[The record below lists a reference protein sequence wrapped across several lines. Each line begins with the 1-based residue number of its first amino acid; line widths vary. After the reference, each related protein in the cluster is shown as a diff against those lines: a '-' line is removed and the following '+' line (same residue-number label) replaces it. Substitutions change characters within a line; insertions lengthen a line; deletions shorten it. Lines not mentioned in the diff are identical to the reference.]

1 MKIKYLLIL
10 LPFIIS
16 NYFFSQNVNG
26 DKIFSEIKE
35 LIKKNDPNTDI
46 DNKLIFVSYWSPL
59 DTEGREINKEMVKY
73 QKIYKNATLKN
84 GEKGLYFFN
93 YCMQTDLVNFKI
105 ALKRDSLNPLGSFLK
120 SPENNHS
127 TQFVN
132 SEIKNIL
139 YNSKGEIVQ
148 INTSKD
154 TLFKL
159 MLNQLTR

>member
-1 MKIKYLLIL
+1 
-10 LPFIIS
+10 
-16 NYFFSQNVNG
+16 
-26 DKIFSEIKE
+26 
-35 LIKKNDPNTDI
+35 
-46 DNKLIFVSYWSPL
+46 
-59 DTEGREINKEMVKY
+59 MVKY
-73 QKIYKNATLKN
+73 QKIYKNAKLKN